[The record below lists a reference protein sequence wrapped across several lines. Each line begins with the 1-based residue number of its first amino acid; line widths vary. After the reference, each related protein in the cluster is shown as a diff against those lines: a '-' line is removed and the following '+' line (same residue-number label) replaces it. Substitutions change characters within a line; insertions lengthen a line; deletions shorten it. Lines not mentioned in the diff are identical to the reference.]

1 MRESMIGRTYVLG
14 DGRRLEA
21 LDDFEILA
29 SAKRSFIEQARRD
42 EHLRLRLDRE
52 RQVTSTPII
61 QPFQTTLF

>member
-1 MRESMIGRTYVLG
+1 MRESMVGRTYVLG

-29 SAKRSFIEQARRD
+29 SAKRAFIEQARRD

-52 RQVTSTPII
+52 RQLTPM
-61 QPFQTTLF
+61 PNTKPLQTTLF